1 MAPGV
6 PRGTPA
12 VMTMDCSGAANPSRQ
27 AMRQARST
35 MSSKSWASSVTT
47 QCKPQARASRRPV
60 LCTGVSA
67 MIGTLGLSR
76 AARKPVDPELVQLTM
91 AAACSVCTTWRAAA
105 MMASGVVASG
115 SLRWASMIER

>member
-1 MAPGV
+1 M
-6 PRGTPA
+6 
-12 VMTMDCSGAANPSRQ
+12 
-27 AMRQARST
+27 
-35 MSSKSWASSVTT
+35 
-47 QCKPQARASRRPV
+47 